1 MGRATHVYLSLQV
14 FGSETYTPHHLPGTR
29 LRTNCMIHPDAPSRK
44 AWDLILVR
52 FNTAQR
58 VVQLS
63 LSHLV
68 SCHAQGLTLLL
79 TAAMTP
85 VDLAFGVSYS
95 AEPSTLQTTM
105 NAVDVFLVL

>member
-1 MGRATHVYLSLQV
+1 
-14 FGSETYTPHHLPGTR
+14 
-29 LRTNCMIHPDAPSRK
+29 MIHPDAPSRK